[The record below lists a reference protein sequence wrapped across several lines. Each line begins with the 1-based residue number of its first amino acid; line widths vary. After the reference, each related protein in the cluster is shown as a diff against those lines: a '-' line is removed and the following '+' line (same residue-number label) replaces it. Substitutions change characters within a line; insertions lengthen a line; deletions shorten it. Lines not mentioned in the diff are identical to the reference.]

1 MRAGWL
7 ALATLFV
14 AALPAPAGAQEL
26 PPGFRGGQFLESQ
39 YDSLS
44 YDGYRELGE
53 ADQRERRDRARRFLR
68 TAREEENP
76 RRAVHLAATA
86 VGLCPYLPQAWQVYG
101 QELHRLGRYRDALA
115 ALDQLER
122 TLPYE
127 RDEDDQRGLR
137 SLLHG
142 GRATA
147 LYNEDRREESLAA
160 VDLALEITPGDPEW
174 ILLKARLLGELGR
187 PAEGRSLLARIDR
200 RSLHYSRALAVRALL
215 QRREGA
221 LEASELSFREAYKYG
236 MRGPV
241 FENDWG
247 LLLLDMGR
255 NMEAVE
261 HFEAAIESDA
271 DFVEARNNLA
281 VALRRGGRLGEAE
294 RALEDA
300 LERLPRYGAGHFNLA
315 ELLRERRDA
324 LEGPA
329 RREAERRA
337 LEGYDNALKLGY
349 EPGLVVERRA
359 LLLASADSL
368 AAAEDELLGL
378 AGDPGVDGR
387 VIFVLG
393 HVKKRQGELRVADRL
408 FAMAQERGY
417 DQHDLYSAWGE
428 VALRSGDYARARGL
442 LEAAL
447 ERQGDLVV
455 TRANL
460 AVALTQLG
468 EIDRAIAVLR
478 QASLLDPDHPLVRRQ
493 LRQLEELKA
502 EGGN

>member
-1 MRAGWL
+1 MRARWL
-7 ALATLFV
+7 AP
-14 AALPAPAGAQEL
+14 AALALLVLPASLPAQEL
-26 PPGFRGGQFLESQ
+26 PPGFRGGHFLDSQF
-39 YDSLS
+39 DSLS
-44 YDGYRELGE
+44 YDGYRELAEG
-53 ADQRERRDRARRFLR
+53 DQRERRDRARRVLR
-68 TAREEENP
+68 SSREEENP

-101 QELHRLGRYRDALA
+101 QELHKLGRYRDALA

-127 RDEDDQRGLR
+127 RNEDDQLELRG
-137 SLLHG
+137 LLHG

-160 VDLALEITPGDPEW
+160 VDRALELAPGDPEW
-174 ILLKARLLGELGR
+174 ILLKARLLGELDR
-187 PAEGRSLLARIDR
+187 PAEGRALLSRIDR
-200 RSLHYSRALAVRALL
+200 RSLQYSRALAVRALL
-215 QRREGA
+215 QRREGS

-255 NMEAVE
+255 NLEAVE
-261 HFEAAIESDA
+261 HFESAIESDA
-271 DFVEARNNLA
+271 DFIEARNNLA
-281 VALRRGGRLGEAE
+281 VALRRAGRLAEAE

-300 LERLPRYGAGHFNLA
+300 LELLPSYGAGHFNLA
-315 ELLRERRDA
+315 ELLRERRDGM
-324 LEGPA
+324 EGDA
-329 RREAERRA
+329 RRALERRA

-368 AAAEDELLGL
+368 SAAEDELLGL
-378 AGDPGVDGR
+378 AGDPEVDGR

-393 HVKKRQGELRVADRL
+393 HVKKRQGDLRVADEL
-408 FAMAQERGY
+408 FAMARERGY
-417 DQHDLYSAWGE
+417 DRHDLYSAWGE
-428 VALRSGDYARARGL
+428 VALRQGDYPRARQL
-442 LEAAL
+442 LEDAL
-447 ERQGDLVV
+447 ERNGDLVV

-478 QASLLDPDHPLVRRQ
+478 QAALLDPDHPLVRRQ
-493 LRQLEELKA
+493 LRQLEELQA
-502 EGGN
+502 EGGP